1 MRFLLNT
8 GRTIT
13 QGSNVEDK
21 NSEAYREEAS
31 TCRMNPV
38 DMMELD
44 IEERAPIVVRS
55 AHGEI
60 VMQAIPDAGQARGEV
75 FVCLG
80 PYANHIVSP
89 ETHCTGMPDFKAT
102 VVDIEPTTEGVW
114 PVWKLMESVGGC
126 RYED

>member
-1 MRFLLNT
+1 M
-8 GRTIT
+8 
-13 QGSNVEDK
+13 QGSNVEKK
-21 NSEAYREEAS
+21 NSPAYIEEAS

-44 IEERAPIVVRS
+44 IEEKASVIVRS
-55 AHGEI
+55 AYGEI
-60 VMQAIPDAGQARGEV
+60 VMQAMPDAGQVRGEV

-89 ETHCTGMPDFKAT
+89 DTHCTGMPDFKAT
-102 VVDIEPTTEGVW
+102 VVDIEPTTEEVW
-114 PVWKLMESVGGC
+114 PVWKLMESLGGF

>member
-8 GRTIT
+8 GRTIM
-13 QGSNVEDK
+13 QGSNVEKK
-21 NSEAYREEAS
+21 NSPAYIEEAS

-44 IEERAPIVVRS
+44 IEEKASVIVRS
-55 AHGEI
+55 AYGEI
-60 VMQAIPDAGQARGEV
+60 VMQAMPDAGQVRGEV

-89 ETHCTGMPDFKAT
+89 DTH
-102 VVDIEPTTEGVW
+102 
-114 PVWKLMESVGGC
+114 
-126 RYED
+126 

>member
-8 GRTIT
+8 GRTIL
-13 QGSNVEDK
+13 QGSNVEKK
-21 NSEAYREEAS
+21 NSPAYTAEAS

-44 IEERAPIVVRS
+44 IEEKASVIVRS
-55 AHGEI
+55 AYGEI
-60 VMQAIPDAGQARGEV
+60 VMQAMPDAGQVRGEV

-89 ETHCTGMPDFKAT
+89 DTHCTGMPDFKAT
-102 VVDIEPTTEGVW
+102 VVDIEPTTEEVW
-114 PVWKLMESVGGC
+114 PVWKLMESLGGF

>member
-8 GRTIT
+8 GRTIL
-13 QGSNVEDK
+13 QGSNVEKK
-21 NSEAYREEAS
+21 NSPAYIAEAS

-44 IEERAPIVVRS
+44 IEEKASVIVRS

-60 VMQAIPDAGQARGEV
+60 VMQAMPDAGQVRGEV

-89 ETHCTGMPDFKAT
+89 DTHCTGMPDFKVT
-102 VVDIEPTTEGVW
+102 VVDIEPTTEEVW
-114 PVWKLMESVGGC
+114 PVWKLMESLGGY